1 MTNCPFSF
9 LGTVEFESFCYAI
22 CMALHDDI
30 NELRNKRLQ
39 NNGSSTPNSLQGVSK
54 EKINSVLSRVA
65 RSNTDTVDA
74 VFALLDNETPSW
86 FKSISEHSKFC
97 DGASTAMVACHVG
110 ILQRGKGKLDRE
122 GRDYWLKPLWEIG
135 AIEKVFLHE
144 GGFIAGH
151 PIAKSSNS
159 AYRLAESFVDILRLE
174 DGWESKLDVW
184 ISEDTL
190 RTRLG
195 FQAELAA
202 TAKLSVDTKHSDLIQ
217 KSIDYYVPR
226 FLKNY
231 QVIYVDDGDGDRITE
246 VQRSKLK
253 AAGVE
258 LTLADSMPDVLLWN
272 EGTNWLWVLE
282 AVTSDGEVDEHKS
295 EQLKSLARRFD
306 KPGIGFTT
314 TYLTWRAASVRQA
327 KHKNL
332 CPSTY
337 LWIAEDAS
345 RQFKVESFGE

>member
-1 MTNCPFSF
+1 MKIEERIT
-9 LGTVEFESFCYAI
+9 
-22 CMALHDDI
+22 
-30 NELRNKRLQ
+30 ELRRQRLE
-39 NNGSSTPNSLQGVSK
+39 STGVSVPHAFQGVTK
-54 EKINSVLSRVA
+54 EIIVAALERVDRNNSDNA
-65 RSNTDTVDA
+65 DA
-74 VFALLDNETPSW
+74 VFALLDDETQSW
-86 FKSISEHSKFC
+86 FPIIKKTRKFC
-97 DGASTAMVACHVG
+97 HGATTAMIACHIG

-122 GRDYWLKPLWEIG
+122 GRDNWLKPLWTIG
-135 AIEKVFLHE
+135 AIEKVFLLKNE
-144 GGFIAGH
+144 KVFIAGH
-151 PIAKSSNS
+151 PIAKSPYT
-159 AYRLAESFVDILRLE
+159 AYRLAESFVDILRTE
-174 DGWESKLDVW
+174 VGWESKLDIW
-184 ISEDTL
+184 ISKDML

-231 QVIYVDDGDGDRITE
+231 QVIYVDDGDGDRITDA
-246 VQRSKLK
+246 QRSKLK
-253 AAGVE
+253 DAGVE

-295 EQLKSLARRFD
+295 EQLKSLARKFG